1 LDESRLISRVR
12 AGDATAESE
21 LYERNVD
28 RIYRLAYRMTGD
40 ETMAEDCTQETFIR
54 AFDRLAGFRE
64 QAAFSTWLH
73 SIAVSVVINSLR
85 KVKRLRSRETEL
97 ENASP
102 TATVT
107 AAVDGALKIALHRA
121 IDALAEGLRL
131 VFLMHDVEGYKH
143 EEIAAVLDL
152 PVGTSK
158 SRLARARAELRS
170 ALGPTGR
177 IYAGE
182 ETL

>member
-1 LDESRLISRVR
+1 MDESRLISRAR
-12 AGDATAESE
+12 AGDAAAERE
-21 LYERNVD
+21 LYERHVD
-28 RIYRLAYRMTGD
+28 RIYRLAHRMTGD

-73 SIAVSVVINSLR
+73 SIAVSVVLNSLR

-97 ENASP
+97 ADAGP
-102 TATVT
+102 AAATP
-107 AAVDGALKIALHRA
+107 AVDGALKIALHRA
-121 IDALAEGLRL
+121 IDALPDGLRL
-131 VFLMHDVEGYKH
+131 VFLMHDLEGYKH

-158 SRLARARAELRS
+158 SRLAHARAELRS
-170 ALGPTGR
+170 ALGAAGR
-177 IYAGE
+177 IRAGE

>member
-1 LDESRLISRVR
+1 LDESRLISRAR
-12 AGDATAESE
+12 TGDAAAERE
-21 LYERNVD
+21 LYERHVD

-40 ETMAEDCTQETFIR
+40 ETMAEDCTQEAFIR

-73 SIAVSVVINSLR
+73 SIAVSVVINTLR
-85 KVKRLRSRETEL
+85 KIKRLHGRETEL
-97 ENASP
+97 VGAGP
-102 TATVT
+102 VGAATP
-107 AAVDGALKIALHRA
+107 AVDGALKIALHRA
-121 IDALAEGLRL
+121 IDTLPDGLRL

-170 ALGPTGR
+170 ALGEAGR
-177 IYAGE
+177 LRAGE
-182 ETL
+182 ETP